1 MLLSIKLQNQRL
13 LNQANGFAHRNEYLD
28 FSGLDVRDKNS
39 TMFNIKD
46 DEEGLWNLISKRE
59 SIIREGLRDV

>member
-1 MLLSIKLQNQRL
+1 
-13 LNQANGFAHRNEYLD
+13 
-28 FSGLDVRDKNS
+28 
-39 TMFNIKD
+39 MFNIKD